1 MNIIALSL
9 GLEPIPPLPP
19 EVVARQSDPTRDR
32 LREAGRYGAE
42 RRGHGPTVRAEIL
55 DLLRNTGPATL
66 LDITTYFGMSLTN
79 AKSHLHRL
87 ARSGEVI
94 LSQELRG
101 GRLTNIYRA
110 AEPTA

>member
-19 EVVARQSDPTRDR
+19 EVVARQSDPARDR

-66 LDITTYFGMSLTN
+66 LDITTYYGMSTTN
-79 AKSHLHRL
+79 AKAHLQRMT
-87 ARSGEVI
+87 ANGQVRMT
-94 LSQELRG
+94 QELRG

-110 AEPTA
+110 AEHTT